1 MLFAYNKLIQQI
13 LFQPM
18 RNSTRPSLHAD
29 ISVDSSRILDTLVN
43 NLDGMVYRCRVDS
56 DWTMLFVSHGCLEL
70 TGYAPEKLVE
80 SKHVSY
86 EEITHVEDRSRVRQE
101 IERAIAASRRFS
113 IHYRIVTS
121 LGEIKWVHERGA
133 GVLDESGTAV
143 IEGFIEDE
151 TAHKKMLEALQN
163 AEHYYRHLVEN
174 AAVGI
179 FQTSMDGHY
188 LSANPTLARIYGYPA
203 PDELIRAM
211 GDIGRQLYVEA
222 GRRDEFHHLMMTHG
236 EVVNFES
243 EVHRRDGGKIWISE
257 NAHVV
262 RDVNGE
268 FVCYEGTVHDIT
280 ERKHHQS
287 LLERQANY
295 DALTGLLNRNLLH
308 DLLEQGI
315 ARAARVGYFLAVVF
329 VDLDNFKFI
338 NDSLGHSAGDS
349 LLVEVAARLQG
360 CLRASDTVVRQG
372 GDEFVLVLNE
382 HYRTNTVISLLE
394 RVLVEVSKPVLL
406 AGRELQVGASLG
418 VAIFPQDGNDSQT
431 LLKHADAAMYA
442 AKNEGRNNF
451 QFFTSELNRVADERL
466 NLENAMRVALEQ
478 DGFEVFF
485 QPKTDAARRIV
496 GMEALARWN
505 TPEWGSVS
513 PDRFIPIAEETG
525 LIIPLTDAILRKAFT
540 AASYWNAEFG
550 RPLQIAVNLSPKLF
564 HSEEIVRRIAMQ
576 MQASKLPAARIELEI
591 TESVFL
597 GDSERTVRIL
607 HELKK
612 LGVALALDDFG
623 TGYSSLGYLRRF
635 PLDII
640 KIDRSLVDGI
650 ERDEELAKI
659 ARAVISLGHSMG
671 KTVVAEGV
679 ENQAQFDF
687 LSAQG
692 CHEFQGYLLARPM
705 SSDAMSL
712 LLRGLN
718 PLPA

>member
-1 MLFAYNKLIQQI
+1 
-13 LFQPM
+13 M
-18 RNSTRPSLHAD
+18 RNRTRPSLHAEMP
-29 ISVDSSRILDTLVN
+29 VDPSRILDTLVN
-43 NLDGMVYRCRVDS
+43 NLDGMVYRCRHDR
-56 DWTMLFVSHGCLEL
+56 DWTMLFVSQGCLAL
-70 TGYAPEKLVE
+70 TGYAPEELVE
-80 SKHVSY
+80 NTHISY
-86 EEITHVEDRSRVRQE
+86 EEITHAEDRSRVRRE
-101 IERAIAASRRFS
+101 IESALAASQRFS
-113 IHYRIVTS
+113 VHYRIVTG
-121 LGEIKWVHERGA
+121 LGQVKWVHERGI
-133 GVLDESGTAV
+133 GVPDESGTAV
-143 IEGFIEDE
+143 VEGFIEDE

-163 AEHYYRHLVEN
+163 AEHYYRNLVEN

-188 LSANPTLARIYGYPA
+188 LSANPTLARIYGYATP
-203 PDELIRAM
+203 EEQIHAM

-222 GRRDEFHHLMMTHG
+222 DRRDEFRQLMRAHG

-243 EVHRRDGGKIWISE
+243 EVYRRDGSKIWISE
-257 NAHVV
+257 NAHIV
-262 RDVNGE
+262 RDVNGD

-295 DALTGLLNRNLLH
+295 DTLTGLLNRNLLH
-308 DLLEQGI
+308 QLLEQGI
-315 ARAARVGYFLAVVF
+315 ARAERVGYYLAVVF

-338 NDSLGHSAGDS
+338 NDSLGHAAGDS
-349 LLVEVAARLQG
+349 LLVEVAARLRS

-372 GDEFVLVLNE
+372 GDEFVLVLND
-382 HYRTNTVISLLE
+382 HYRTSSIISLLE

-406 AGRELQVGASLG
+406 AGREFQVGASLG
-418 VAIFPQDGNDSQT
+418 TAIYPPDGNDAQT

-442 AKNEGRNNF
+442 AKSKGRNNF

-478 DGFEVFF
+478 DEFEVFF
-485 QPKTDAARRIV
+485 QPKTDAAQRIV

-505 TPEWGSVS
+505 SPEWGSIS

-525 LIIPLTDAILRKAFT
+525 LIIPLTDAILRKAFA
-540 AASYWNAEFG
+540 AASYWNEELG

-564 HSEEIVRRIAMQ
+564 LNDEIVRRIAMQ
-576 MQASKLPAARIELEI
+576 MRTCNLPPACIELEI

-597 GDSERTVRIL
+597 GDSERAVRIL

-612 LGVALALDDFG
+612 LGVALAMDDFG

-640 KIDRSLVDGI
+640 KIDRSLVTGI
-650 ERDEELAKI
+650 EREEELAKI
-659 ARAVISLGHSMG
+659 ARAVISLGQSLG

-692 CHEFQGYLLARPM
+692 CHEFQGYLI
-705 SSDAMSL
+705 SK
-712 LLRGLN
+712 
-718 PLPA
+718 PLPADALTRLLQQQAA